1 MSKKPI
7 VDVFQTKT
15 TRNDRFA
22 QMSHQEKVIEQ
33 KKKEIQARIDQKLK
47 STTSVTSSTDSKS
60 TTTISSVK
68 QIKISPKLDMKN
80 YNQFSND
87 GSFMDQFRQLKDKKI
102 DQKLKSFRSLQ
113 DRNYNDDRS
122 NKSSRWSH
130 RHRSPSPKA
139 KIKVSRFTDKL
150 PTVAVEPKI
159 NISTTYTNLISQANF
174 NVQPQIPPQISIAQN
189 VIGQPLMKTDV
200 LPPQLP
206 FPPNVQTSTS
216 VIVAPPVMLTVPPP
230 QVIPQ
235 SVTGTLLASPVS
247 LTATTILTSVTNTLA
262 NIPPPSLITSL
273 IPPSTSV
280 SLPNNVNLCS
290 PVLELASIPPPN
302 PIQIQNIPQ
311 PEPINTHN
319 IPPPAPLQVQNIPPP
334 SPIQLNEIPNPKPLD
349 VINIPTPAEGSCIE
363 KTMSDPNFIKNIPP
377 PNKSVPPPSLQDTTI
392 SVNISVPPPNALHST
407 SIPPPQSVVSVQN
420 ILPSQNIV
428 VHSIPP
434 PQIITTPCIQSLP
447 TVQNVIVSQIT
458 PTTVQSYA
466 PPPPPPP
473 QVTFTPPSSIS
484 VALSVQNSASVGVIT
499 ATPTPTVI
507 PSLLAQPVLPPP
519 NVNITALPVNIH
531 CPPPVVLT
539 STATAPLCTIPAS
552 FVNQPPPITTQLP
565 PINIP
570 PPTATP
576 MQSFKDLSSVCPPG
590 TSEFEAMASLGRMVA
605 QCGPGIEDI
614 VRERKPQDPNLWY
627 AGITAFSF

>member
-33 KKKEIQARIDQKLK
+33 KKKEIQARLDQKLK
-47 STTSVTSSTDSKS
+47 GTPNVTSTVDSKITTAVPS
-60 TTTISSVK
+60 TKQVKSV
-68 QIKISPKLDMKN
+68 PKSDLKN

-87 GSFMDQFRQLKDKKI
+87 GSFLDQFKQFKDKKI

-113 DRNYNDDRS
+113 DRNYNDDRTS
-122 NKSSRWSH
+122 KSSRWSH

-139 KIKVSRFTDKL
+139 KIKVSRFTDKP

-159 NISTTYTNLISQANF
+159 NISTSYTNLISQTNF
-174 NVQPQIPPQISIAQN
+174 NVPPQISMAQN
-189 VIGQPLMKTDV
+189 VIGQPLMKSDI
-200 LPPQLP
+200 LPPRLS
-206 FPPNVQTSTS
+206 FPQTSTS

-230 QVIPQ
+230 QVLQQ
-235 SVTGTLLASPVS
+235 SVTGTILASPVT
-247 LTATTILTSVTNTLA
+247 LTTTTIITSVTNTLP
-262 NIPPPSLITSL
+262 NIPPPSIITSL
-273 IPPSTSV
+273 IPPSATV
-280 SLPNNVNLCS
+280 SLPNNVNMCS

-349 VINIPTPAEGSCIE
+349 VINIPTPADGSCIE
-363 KTMSDPNFIKNIPP
+363 KTMSDPDFIKSIPP

-392 SVNISVPPPNALHST
+392 NVNISVPPPNAIHST
-407 SIPPPQSVVSVQN
+407 SVPPPQNVVSVQN
-420 ILPSQNIV
+420 ILPSQNII

-434 PQIITTPCIQSLP
+434 PQIMTTQCIQSLP
-447 TVQNVIVSQIT
+447 TVQNLIVSQIT
-458 PTTVQSYA
+458 PTTVQNFA

-473 QVTFTPPSSIS
+473 QVTFTSPSSIS
-484 VALSVQNSASVGVIT
+484 VALSVQNSASVGVMT
-499 ATPTPTVI
+499 AAPTPTVI

-519 NVNITALPVNIH
+519 NVNITTLPVNIH
-531 CPPPVVLT
+531 CPPPVVLNN
-539 STATAPLCTIPAS
+539 STATAPLCTIPPS
-552 FVNQPPPITTQLP
+552 FVNQPPPLTTQLP

-570 PPTATP
+570 PPTTTP
-576 MQSFKDLSSVCPPG
+576 IQPFKDLSSVCPPG
-590 TSEFEAMASLGRMVA
+590 TSEFEAMASLGCMVA
-605 QCGPGIEDI
+605 QFGPGIEDI
-614 VRERKPQDPNLWY
+614 VRQRKPQDPNLWY
-627 AGITAFSF
+627 AGTTAFPYPSIFK